1 MRNDTKAAAAG
12 HDYYNIIPDD
22 GDDLIISVD
31 EEERYIDAVLTMLI
45 GIEMFIR

>member
-31 EEERYIDAVLTMLI
+31 AVLTMLI